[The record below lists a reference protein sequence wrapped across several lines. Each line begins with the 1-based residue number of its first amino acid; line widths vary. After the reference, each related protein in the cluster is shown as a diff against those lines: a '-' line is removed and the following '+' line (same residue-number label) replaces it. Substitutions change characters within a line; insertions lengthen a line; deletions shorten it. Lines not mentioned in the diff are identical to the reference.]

1 MPKDN
6 REIHSAI
13 RMPGQGSGDNW
24 QRTSR
29 GPMAFNKGA
38 LVTDVDEL
46 QKLAEAKKV
55 DLQALYNRGV
65 ISGDWKGVKKA
76 KG

>member
-1 MPKDN
+1 
-6 REIHSAI
+6 
-13 RMPGQGSGDNW
+13 MPGRGSGENW

-29 GPMAFNKGA
+29 GPMAFKKGA

-46 QKLAEAKKV
+46 QKLGDSKQV
-55 DLQALYNRGV
+55 DLQALYYRGI
-65 ISGDWKGVKKA
+65 ISGNWKGVKAA

>member
-1 MPKDN
+1 MKDN
-6 REIHSAI
+6 REILSAV

-29 GPMAFNKGA
+29 GPMAFKKGA
-38 LVTDVDEL
+38 LITDPDEL
-46 QKLAEAKKV
+46 QKLADAKKV
-55 DLQALYNRGV
+55 DLQALYDMGA
-65 ISGDWKGVKKA
+65 ITGDWKGVKKA

>member
-6 REIHSAI
+6 REILSAV
-13 RMPGQGSGDNW
+13 RMPGQGSGENW

-29 GPMAFNKGA
+29 GPMAFKKGS

-46 QKLAEAKKV
+46 QKLAAAGEV
-55 DLQALYNRGV
+55 DLQELYNRGV
-65 ISGDWKGVKKA
+65 ISGDWKGVKKPKA
-76 KG
+76 